1 MLTTLEKRIA
11 TMEHLMQDYIIK
23 ERLLQRIVRMENIL
37 YEKKSVL
44 TLDEACRYLGISHSL
59 MYKLTSARAIPH
71 YKPRGKMIFFDRL
84 ELETWAKHGGQASI
98 TETEECLACMAER
111 QKRATIVQ

>member
-1 MLTTLEKRIA
+1 
-11 TMEHLMQDYIIK
+11 MERLMQNFIIK

-44 TLDEACRYLGISHSL
+44 TLEEACRYLGISHSL

-98 TETEECLACMAER
+98 TETEECMACLAER